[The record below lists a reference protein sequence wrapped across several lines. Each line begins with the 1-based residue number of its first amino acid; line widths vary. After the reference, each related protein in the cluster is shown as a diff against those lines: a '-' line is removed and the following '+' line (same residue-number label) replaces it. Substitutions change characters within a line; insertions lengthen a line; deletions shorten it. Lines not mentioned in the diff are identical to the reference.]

1 MEYTVSKAIIA
12 AFFAASLGVQAGAAT
27 HSKSLVV
34 ESPADLPEAAQ
45 RSSEAMYLYE
55 TGDGRAF
62 LYLEQDKGRTLAILD
77 VTDLAAIRSVGQVQ
91 IDAKAP
97 YDFVETLMDSAA
109 LVHYRDGSGFAVI
122 NFKKFKQPVLTAA
135 PQLQHPAN
143 AEPLGSRALLVASS
157 THPMTQP
164 EDPQYQVFDVSNPSN
179 PAVLATIKGVQER
192 LKRAETGTLFMLGD
206 AGLTVI
212 RRPNL
217 EAEYKIESTYVN

>member
-1 MEYTVSKAIIA
+1 MKYTVSKAIIA
-12 AFFAASLGVQAGAAT
+12 AIFAASLGVQAEAAK

-34 ESPADLPEAAQ
+34 VSPADLPEAAQ
-45 RSSEAMYLYE
+45 RSSEAMYLHE
-55 TGDGRAF
+55 TGDGREF

-97 YDFVETLMDSAA
+97 YDFVKTLDSAA

-143 AEPLGSRALLVASS
+143 AEPLGSHALLVASS
-157 THPMTQP
+157 THPMAQP
-164 EDPQYQVFDVSNPSN
+164 EDPEYQVFDVSNPSN
-179 PAVLATIKGVQER
+179 PAVLATIKGVHER
-192 LKRAETGTLFMLGD
+192 LERAETGTLFLLGD

-212 RRPNL
+212 RRPDV